1 MYLWDNSLLMLALL
15 ILILKLAVQMMCNHV
30 LYRNDI
36 ADFAFSKWG
45 LHCRKKFCFTSVA
58 FELLQR
64 ILHFHKQNL
73 HYYSSSL
80 LYCSGFSS
88 AAAGDPSRP
97 PYIYTSA

>member
-1 MYLWDNSLLMLALL
+1 MGQLFVDAGLADIIFKVSLHML
-15 ILILKLAVQMMCNHV
+15 CNQV
-30 LYRNDI
+30 LYQNDV
-36 ADFAFSKWG
+36 ANFAFSKWG

-64 ILHFHKQNL
+64 ILHFHKRNS